1 MNINWTHG
9 KRHRPRTQKWTGT
22 TDMDISCTWAW
33 TWTWSIAWPGRCHCL
48 PVWMNLSM
56 FIYCCFACLSG
67 CSMSCLLWPCMTTLS
82 APSFTVQQICTTMHS
97 TSQNPLV
104 LSSSM
109 NSVCASLL
117 FCLPFICL
125 YCRQPALTYLNKPFC
140 VSTLLLSF
148 PRLPFNLSARLDSP
162 PSREWRPAAG
172 SAYIS
177 SWSVISLAA
186 KFSRT
191 SS

>member
-1 MNINWTHG
+1 
-9 KRHRPRTQKWTGT
+9 
-22 TDMDISCTWAW
+22 
-33 TWTWSIAWPGRCHCL
+33 
-48 PVWMNLSM
+48 
-56 FIYCCFACLSG
+56 
-67 CSMSCLLWPCMTTLS
+67 
-82 APSFTVQQICTTMHS
+82 MHS

-109 NSVCASLL
+109 NSVSASLL
-117 FCLPFICL
+117 FFLPFICL

-140 VSTLLLSF
+140 VSSLLLSF

-177 SWSVISLAA
+177 SFSVISPGA
-186 KFSRT
+186 KFRNKSSSLLVFPAISARVLTSLSVSR
-191 SS
+191 SWISVSCPFVAV